1 MKKKLLLAGIL
12 LLTGC
17 NQQENIQQS
26 LFYDNDSFSTDL
38 NELFSFH
45 DQEIVY
51 EEHSPFLLKTSLKNS
66 EYKDF
71 YVVTTDFAYQEKRIE
86 NIKIIVL
93 PFSLPDEEKP
103 TSIANV
109 GYDGKVYNLDSEVD
123 LRSLT
128 YKGYRISFLIK
139 DYQTGIK
146 ASIKG
151 KIDGEV
157 YESKFYIPAEDFIQD
172 LNN

>member
-26 LFYDNDSFSTDL
+26 LFYDDSFSTDL
-38 NELFSFH
+38 NELFLFNN
-45 DQEIVY
+45 QEKVY
-51 EEHSPFLLKTSLKNS
+51 EENSPFLLKTSLKNS

-86 NIKIIVL
+86 NIKILVL

-151 KIDGEV
+151 KIDGEE
-157 YESKFYIPAEDFIQD
+157 YSSIFYIPAEDFIQD